1 MKILLDGTEIE
12 NMENQQP
19 KEYLNVK
26 IYTGN
31 PWNTPANAQ
40 YAQKNGLAMEEVVS
54 NIFTP
59 QPIGIQPKTTAYNIK

>member
-1 MKILLDGTEIE
+1 MSKYILATHGIHLQMRPTETFVLRTSMKL
-12 NMENQQP
+12 M
-19 KEYLNVK
+19 
-26 IYTGN
+26 
-31 PWNTPANAQ
+31 